1 MTMMMMMMLMM
12 IIFHEP
18 VLKYRKKIW
27 RRKRKKKISEGE
39 WTGQVENRTRK
50 KLLAVAISQSTSGYI
65 LTHSR

>member
-1 MTMMMMMMLMM
+1 MTMMMMMLMM

-27 RRKRKKKISEGE
+27 RKKEKEISEGE